1 MADLELDPNPEGYD
15 TDAVDKWVSENTQSL
30 VPPFKWYR
38 LEGGHSNLTYRIDDA
53 NGKQAVIRRPP
64 QGVLLPKAHDMSREW
79 ALISALGPT
88 SVPVPEAIGFCEDP
102 DVIGAWFY
110 IMGMINGSP
119 LYKGEDTQAIVPENM
134 RTITAN
140 SFIDVLADLHS
151 LDPDE
156 IGLGELGKKENY
168 VGRQLKTWYRSWTS
182 SVEPAQF
189 DDPRAHELKDF
200 FLENMPDQGMARVV
214 HGDYGLHNVL
224 IGADSKIAAVV
235 DWEIS
240 TLGDPLADLAYALNP
255 WPDPSDAIPP
265 DPESATAQPGFP
277 GRLAMAARYGER
289 TGRDLSQLDY
299 YVGLN
304 RWKTAAIVHGVYGRY
319 MAGQKST
326 EGVDLETLRSR
337 ISLSLDL
344 SEQAVSRLMGK

>member
-15 TDAVDKWVSENTQSL
+15 TEAVDKWVSENTQSL

-224 IGADSKIAAVV
+224 IGADSK
-235 DWEIS
+235 S
-240 TLGDPLADLAYALNP
+240 CGRGRLGD
-255 WPDPSDAIPP
+255 
-265 DPESATAQPGFP
+265 F
-277 GRLAMAARYGER
+277 
-289 TGRDLSQLDY
+289 
-299 YVGLN
+299 
-304 RWKTAAIVHGVYGRY
+304 H
-319 MAGQKST
+319 AG
-326 EGVDLETLRSR
+326 
-337 ISLSLDL
+337 
-344 SEQAVSRLMGK
+344 

>member
-15 TDAVDKWVSENTQSL
+15 TEAVDKWVSENTQSL

-200 FLENMPDQGMARVV
+200 FLENMPDQGMARVR
-214 HGDYGLHNVL
+214 
-224 IGADSKIAAVV
+224 A
-235 DWEIS
+235 
-240 TLGDPLADLAYALNP
+240 
-255 WPDPSDAIPP
+255 
-265 DPESATAQPGFP
+265 
-277 GRLAMAARYGER
+277 
-289 TGRDLSQLDY
+289 
-299 YVGLN
+299 
-304 RWKTAAIVHGVYGRY
+304 
-319 MAGQKST
+319 
-326 EGVDLETLRSR
+326 
-337 ISLSLDL
+337 
-344 SEQAVSRLMGK
+344 